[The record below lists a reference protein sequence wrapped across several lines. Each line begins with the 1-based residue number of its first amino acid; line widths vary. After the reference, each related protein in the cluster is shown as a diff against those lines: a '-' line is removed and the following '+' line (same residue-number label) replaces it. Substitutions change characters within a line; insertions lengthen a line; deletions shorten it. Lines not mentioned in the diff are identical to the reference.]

1 MRTSKYL
8 STLKR
13 IDFLMNRKQ
22 TGNSKQLA
30 QKLNCSTATIYRYLN
45 DLKEI
50 GAPIAYSKMFGSYY
64 YYQDFELDFGNW
76 AKVLDYR

>member
-8 STLKR
+8 SILKR
-13 IDFLMNRKQ
+13 IDFLTKRKQ

-45 DLKEI
+45 DLKSI
-50 GAPIAYSKMFGSYY
+50 GAPIAYSKMLGSYY
-64 YYQDFELDFGNW
+64 YYQDFELDFGNLNS
-76 AKVLDYR
+76 VLNYR